1 MHYFINLLIISSAF
15 CQISSGISIVGEWCF
30 FILASIKGIS
40 HPQCLLTIFSFQ
52 PLISSAGSDLVNV
65 THNQLLKSEET
76 KSESSTNVTRAIP
89 SGILISNNL
98 FNSPSPSIIRIP
110 GTTNFGFLNP
120 LGNFISSTPAIIS
133 EPTQQS
139 PITKPSAP
147 SSEAT
152 VTQEISQASDVLES
166 GNKMNSPMV
175 GTFYSAPNP
184 ESEPFVKV
192 GDQINEGDVLCII
205 EAMKMMNEVK
215 SEFSGTVK
223 QILVDNAEPVEFDQ
237 TLFVIS

>member
-1 MHYFINLLIISSAF
+1 MDIRKVKKLIEMLEESNLNEIEIKE
-15 CQISSGISIVGEWCF
+15 GEE
-30 FILASIKGIS
+30 AVK
-40 HPQCLLTIFSFQ
+40 
-52 PLISSAGSDLVNV
+52 LV
-65 THNQLLKSEET
+65 KS
-76 KSESSTNVTRAIP
+76 NPVP
-89 SGILISNNL
+89 S
-98 FNSPSPSIIRIP
+98 
-110 GTTNFGFLNP
+110 
-120 LGNFISSTPAIIS
+120 NFISSTPAIIS

-147 SSEAT
+147 LSEAT
-152 VTQEISQASDVLES
+152 VTQEISQTSDVIES

>member
-1 MHYFINLLIISSAF
+1 MDIRKVKKLIEMLEESNLNEIEIKE
-15 CQISSGISIVGEWCF
+15 GEE
-30 FILASIKGIS
+30 AVK
-40 HPQCLLTIFSFQ
+40 
-52 PLISSAGSDLVNV
+52 LV
-65 THNQLLKSEET
+65 KS
-76 KSESSTNVTRAIP
+76 NPVP
-89 SGILISNNL
+89 SN
-98 FNSPSPSIIRIP
+98 
-110 GTTNFGFLNP
+110 
-120 LGNFISSTPAIIS
+120 AIIS

-139 PITKPSAP
+139 PIAMPSAP

-152 VTQEISQASDVLES
+152 VTQEISQTSDVLES

>member
-1 MHYFINLLIISSAF
+1 MDIRKVKKLIEMLEESNLNEIEIKE
-15 CQISSGISIVGEWCF
+15 GEE
-30 FILASIKGIS
+30 AVK
-40 HPQCLLTIFSFQ
+40 
-52 PLISSAGSDLVNV
+52 LV
-65 THNQLLKSEET
+65 KS
-76 KSESSTNVTRAIP
+76 NPVP
-89 SGILISNNL
+89 S
-98 FNSPSPSIIRIP
+98 
-110 GTTNFGFLNP
+110 
-120 LGNFISSTPAIIS
+120 NFISSTPAIIS
-133 EPTQQS
+133 ELTQQS

-147 SSEAT
+147 LSEAT
-152 VTQEISQASDVLES
+152 VTQEISQTSDVLES

>member
-1 MHYFINLLIISSAF
+1 MDIRKVKKLIEMLEESNLNEIEIKE
-15 CQISSGISIVGEWCF
+15 GEE
-30 FILASIKGIS
+30 AVK
-40 HPQCLLTIFSFQ
+40 
-52 PLISSAGSDLVNV
+52 LV
-65 THNQLLKSEET
+65 KS
-76 KSESSTNVTRAIP
+76 NPAP
-89 SGILISNNL
+89 S
-98 FNSPSPSIIRIP
+98 
-110 GTTNFGFLNP
+110 
-120 LGNFISSTPAIIS
+120 NFISSTPAIIS

-147 SSEAT
+147 LSEAT
-152 VTQEISQASDVLES
+152 VTQEISQTSDVLES

>member
-1 MHYFINLLIISSAF
+1 MDIRKVKKLIEMLEESNLNEIEIKE
-15 CQISSGISIVGEWCF
+15 GEE
-30 FILASIKGIS
+30 AVK
-40 HPQCLLTIFSFQ
+40 
-52 PLISSAGSDLVNV
+52 LV
-65 THNQLLKSEET
+65 KS
-76 KSESSTNVTRAIP
+76 NPAP
-89 SGILISNNL
+89 S
-98 FNSPSPSIIRIP
+98 
-110 GTTNFGFLNP
+110 
-120 LGNFISSTPAIIS
+120 NFISSTPAIIS

-139 PITKPSAP
+139 PITKPSTP
-147 SSEAT
+147 LSEAT
-152 VTQEISQASDVLES
+152 VTQEISQTSDVLES

>member
-1 MHYFINLLIISSAF
+1 MLEESNLNEIEIKE
-15 CQISSGISIVGEWCF
+15 GEE
-30 FILASIKGIS
+30 AVK
-40 HPQCLLTIFSFQ
+40 
-52 PLISSAGSDLVNV
+52 LV
-65 THNQLLKSEET
+65 KS
-76 KSESSTNVTRAIP
+76 NPVP
-89 SGILISNNL
+89 S
-98 FNSPSPSIIRIP
+98 
-110 GTTNFGFLNP
+110 
-120 LGNFISSTPAIIS
+120 NFISSTPAIIS
-133 EPTQQS
+133 EPAQQS

-147 SSEAT
+147 LSEAT
-152 VTQEISQASDVLES
+152 VTQEISQTSDVLES

>member
-1 MHYFINLLIISSAF
+1 MDIRKVKKLIEMLEESNLNEIEIKE
-15 CQISSGISIVGEWCF
+15 GEE
-30 FILASIKGIS
+30 AVK
-40 HPQCLLTIFSFQ
+40 
-52 PLISSAGSDLVNV
+52 LV
-65 THNQLLKSEET
+65 KS
-76 KSESSTNVTRAIP
+76 NPVP
-89 SGILISNNL
+89 S
-98 FNSPSPSIIRIP
+98 
-110 GTTNFGFLNP
+110 
-120 LGNFISSTPAIIS
+120 NFISSTPAIIS

-147 SSEAT
+147 SSEVT
-152 VTQEISQASDVLES
+152 VTQEISPTSDVLES

>member
-1 MHYFINLLIISSAF
+1 MDIRKVKKLIEMLEESNLNEIEIKE
-15 CQISSGISIVGEWCF
+15 GEE
-30 FILASIKGIS
+30 AVK
-40 HPQCLLTIFSFQ
+40 
-52 PLISSAGSDLVNV
+52 LV
-65 THNQLLKSEET
+65 KS
-76 KSESSTNVTRAIP
+76 NPIP
-89 SGILISNNL
+89 
-98 FNSPSPSIIRIP
+98 
-110 GTTNFGFLNP
+110 
-120 LGNFISSTPAIIS
+120 GNFISSAPAIIS

-139 PITKPSAP
+139 PIAVPSAP
-147 SSEAT
+147 SSEVT
-152 VTQEISQASDVLES
+152 VTQEISQTSDVLES

>member
-1 MHYFINLLIISSAF
+1 MDIRKVKKLIEMLEESNLNEIEIKE
-15 CQISSGISIVGEWCF
+15 GEE
-30 FILASIKGIS
+30 AVK
-40 HPQCLLTIFSFQ
+40 
-52 PLISSAGSDLVNV
+52 LV
-65 THNQLLKSEET
+65 KS
-76 KSESSTNVTRAIP
+76 NPIP
-89 SGILISNNL
+89 S
-98 FNSPSPSIIRIP
+98 
-110 GTTNFGFLNP
+110 
-120 LGNFISSTPAIIS
+120 NFISSTPAIIS

-139 PITKPSAP
+139 PIAKPSTP
-147 SSEAT
+147 SSEEA
-152 VTQEISQASDVLES
+152 VTQEASQTLDVIES

>member
-1 MHYFINLLIISSAF
+1 MDIRKVKKLIEMLEESNLNEIEIKE
-15 CQISSGISIVGEWCF
+15 GEE
-30 FILASIKGIS
+30 AVK
-40 HPQCLLTIFSFQ
+40 
-52 PLISSAGSDLVNV
+52 LV
-65 THNQLLKSEET
+65 KS
-76 KSESSTNVTRAIP
+76 NPVP
-89 SGILISNNL
+89 S
-98 FNSPSPSIIRIP
+98 
-110 GTTNFGFLNP
+110 
-120 LGNFISSTPAIIS
+120 NFISSTPAIIS

-139 PITKPSAP
+139 PIAMSSAP

-152 VTQEISQASDVLES
+152 DTQEISQTSDVLES

-237 TLFVIS
+237 TLFIIS

>member
-1 MHYFINLLIISSAF
+1 MDIRKVKKLIEMLEESNLNEIEIKE
-15 CQISSGISIVGEWCF
+15 GEE
-30 FILASIKGIS
+30 AVK
-40 HPQCLLTIFSFQ
+40 
-52 PLISSAGSDLVNV
+52 LV
-65 THNQLLKSEET
+65 KS
-76 KSESSTNVTRAIP
+76 NPVP
-89 SGILISNNL
+89 S
-98 FNSPSPSIIRIP
+98 
-110 GTTNFGFLNP
+110 
-120 LGNFISSTPAIIS
+120 NFISSTPAIIS

-147 SSEAT
+147 LSEAT
-152 VTQEISQASDVLES
+152 VTQEISQTSDVPEN

>member
-1 MHYFINLLIISSAF
+1 MDIRKVKKLIEMLEESNLNEIEIKEGEEAVKLVK
-15 CQISSGISIVGEWCF
+15 SIPV
-30 FILASIKGIS
+30 
-40 HPQCLLTIFSFQ
+40 
-52 PLISSAGSDLVNV
+52 
-65 THNQLLKSEET
+65 
-76 KSESSTNVTRAIP
+76 P
-89 SGILISNNL
+89 S
-98 FNSPSPSIIRIP
+98 
-110 GTTNFGFLNP
+110 
-120 LGNFISSTPAIIS
+120 NFISSTPAIIS

-147 SSEAT
+147 LSEAT
-152 VTQEISQASDVLES
+152 VTQEINQTSDVLES

>member
-1 MHYFINLLIISSAF
+1 MDIRKVKKLIEMLEESNLNEIEIKE
-15 CQISSGISIVGEWCF
+15 GEE
-30 FILASIKGIS
+30 AVK
-40 HPQCLLTIFSFQ
+40 
-52 PLISSAGSDLVNV
+52 LV
-65 THNQLLKSEET
+65 KS
-76 KSESSTNVTRAIP
+76 NPIP
-89 SGILISNNL
+89 S
-98 FNSPSPSIIRIP
+98 
-110 GTTNFGFLNP
+110 
-120 LGNFISSTPAIIS
+120 NFISSTPDIIS

-152 VTQEISQASDVLES
+152 VTQKISQTSDVLES